1 MPIHRFPLPWLI
13 AGGHQPICHLF
24 PIKKMSLYPI
34 HVPLTFKSYP
44 HQTTILVA
52 QIRMLVGEI
61 LVPVRGLLGWNATDH
76 RREEMGF
83 SAADACRRP
92 RKWKTKLILLQERRI
107 FIHHHHHPNIGPLAL
122 THTHTHWENISAY
135 ISIYIYMDMCVWVCV
150 VHMSDECHCVYGMQL
165 RDITGPYASTEVK
178 PPPEVEGM
186 DRSEIE
192 ESGLT
197 ALGLSYNVG
206 TPKPWVSIPK

>member
-107 FIHHHHHPNIGPLAL
+107 FIHHHHHHHPNIGPLAL
-122 THTHTHWENISAY
+122 THTHTH
-135 ISIYIYMDMCVWVCV
+135 
-150 VHMSDECHCVYGMQL
+150 
-165 RDITGPYASTEVK
+165 
-178 PPPEVEGM
+178 
-186 DRSEIE
+186 
-192 ESGLT
+192 
-197 ALGLSYNVG
+197 
-206 TPKPWVSIPK
+206 